1 MDVDA
6 GGTLTDLL
14 LVNEKTGQTWKAM
27 VSSYGVVIKAYG
39 KADRAATEAPRA
51 KLRAERK

>member
-1 MDVDA
+1 MDP

-14 LVNEKTGQTWKAM
+14 LVNEKTGQAWKVM